1 MKPRSI
7 GFHMLCVLLLSINA
21 AAHAAPAH
29 AGGKK
34 KAAKGSDKV
43 PVSAEISKSM
53 GDLTWGL
60 TKDELQKKLID
71 KVKETYRPLVA
82 KTKDA
87 VEEDRLRQKATEE
100 MKRIRDSFVEF
111 TGTSTGWD
119 VSFLRGEFTHG
130 NDESMLVMRDPNS
143 QNFYFFIDGKLWKW
157 YKAFDA
163 EVFHAGDFKSFA
175 GAVQKRF
182 GPAKDVEAELT
193 PGSGKRHWLEWQD
206 DKSRLRAV
214 DQSDFYGFYCLVF
227 EEKATV
233 GKLAQLRT
241 NTREVGNK
249 QHALVEAVTAPGSR
263 DADNASDVV
272 DRITGKARAQREAPA
287 PASASSKSGSKS
299 KAGSAEPA
307 SETPAPK
314 GVQSDD
320 DPLRGLGL

>member
-7 GFHMLCVLLLSINA
+7 GFHLLCVLLLSFTA
-21 AAHAAPAH
+21 VAHAAPAH
-29 AGGKK
+29 AAPGKK
-34 KAAKGSDKV
+34 KAKGSDKV

-53 GDLTWGL
+53 GDLTWGIS
-60 TKDELQKKLID
+60 KDELQKKLID

-82 KTKDA
+82 KTRDA

-100 MKRIRDSFVEF
+100 MKRIRESFVEF

-130 NDESMLVMRDPNS
+130 NDESMLVMRDQNS
-143 QNFYFFIDGKLWKW
+143 QNFYFFIDGRLWKW

-163 EVFHAGDFKSFA
+163 EVFRSGDFAGFA
-175 GAVQKRF
+175 SAVQRRF
-182 GPAKDVEAELT
+182 GPAKDVQAELI
-193 PGSGKRHWLEWQD
+193 PGSGTRHWLEWQD

-227 EEKATV
+227 EEKATL
-233 GKLAQLRT
+233 GKLATLRT

-249 QHALVEAVTAPGSR
+249 QHALVEAVTAPPSR
-263 DADNASDVV
+263 DADNAPDVV
-272 DRITGKARAQREAPA
+272 DRITGKARAQREEPA
-287 PASASSKSGSKS
+287 ASSGKPGSKS
-299 KAGSAEPA
+299 KSSESAPPPP
-307 SETPAPK
+307 T
-314 GVQSDD
+314 GVKTDD